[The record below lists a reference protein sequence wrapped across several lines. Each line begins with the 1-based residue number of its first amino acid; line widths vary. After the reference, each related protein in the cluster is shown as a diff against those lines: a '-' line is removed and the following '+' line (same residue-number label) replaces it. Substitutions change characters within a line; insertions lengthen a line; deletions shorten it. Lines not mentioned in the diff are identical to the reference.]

1 MPMPYL
7 LQLYM
12 DALHVEAQHV
22 QVPVHIPVHVLDPGA
37 HIPVHVLLV
46 QLCQV
51 L

>member
-22 QVPVHIPVHVLDPGA
+22 QVLVHVLDG
-37 HIPVHVLLV
+37 LLV
-46 QLCQV
+46 QLCQA

>member
-22 QVPVHIPVHVLDPGA
+22 QVPVHVLDPGA

-46 QLCQV
+46 QLCQA

>member
-7 LQLYM
+7 LQLYV

-22 QVPVHIPVHVLDPGA
+22 QVPVYIPVHVLDG
-37 HIPVHVLLV
+37 LLV
-46 QLCQV
+46 QLCQA